1 MHCGHCKASV
11 TEALQAVVGV
21 EHVDVNNVAAI
32 PLVVA
37 DLLNPTV
44 AAGAM
49 AFLSVFVVANSLRLR
64 RFPSLKEAH

>member
-11 TEALQAVVGV
+11 TKALQAVVGV

-37 DLLNPTV
+37 DLLNPIV
-44 AAGAM
+44 AARAM
-49 AFLSVFVVANSLRLR
+49 AFSSVFVVTNSLWLR
-64 RFPSLKEAH
+64 RSRSLKEAH